1 MEIHFA
7 EYPDLETRSTVVVA
21 YTMVGERKVCS
32 RMYLSLGNH
41 RKDYIDAAYNMLKD
55 EVRRRALNEMRVQQI
70 YDNAYRNVPEE
81 PSPALVGFVQWGRRM
96 MQRHV
101 KPKEIHDWKKEGF

>member
-7 EYPDLETRSTVVVA
+7 EYPDIETRSTVVVA

-32 RMYLSLGNH
+32 RMYLAFSDH
-41 RKDYIDAAYNMLKD
+41 RYIDAAYNVLKD

-70 YDNAYRNVPEE
+70 YDNTYRNVPEE
-81 PSPALVGFVQWGRRM
+81 PSVARFVQWGRRA
-96 MQRHV
+96 MQRYT